1 MTNITDTEFNFLR
14 QQLDFELRMI
24 NKYKKYANDVN
35 DAQLKQKLEEIASN
49 HEQHYIKILNQI

>member
-24 NKYKKYANDVN
+24 SKYKKYANDVT